1 MPLSGEL
8 DQLRQASKVGVV
20 FFVNVLA
27 DLRHSRLRRDL
38 FEGVVMF
45 SSVCEGGTG
54 IFQQIG
60 FRAALLIV
68 GVHHHAR
75 GRTAQVDTRLQHQIP
90 RRGEFT
96 LLQAKIVRGGETVW
110 FCLMTRKKPAGDKL
124 K

>member
-8 DQLRQASKVGVV
+8 DQLRQASKVGRV
-20 FFVNVLA
+20 FFINILA

-38 FEGVVMF
+38 LEGGVVF
-45 SSVCEGGTG
+45 RGVGEGRAG

-75 GRTAQVDTRLQHQIP
+75 GRAAQVDTRLQHQIP
-90 RRGEFT
+90 R
-96 LLQAKIVRGGETVW
+96 
-110 FCLMTRKKPAGDKL
+110 
-124 K
+124 